1 VSVVCSTCLAIHYT
15 LRLVP
20 TDLWAMLFD
29 ELGSSSKGA
38 SSLPFLICCSKDTV
52 REMGRNYAE
61 DVRRSSLALLVS
73 RIRFGTYD
81 AAAGL
86 HGCVGSIGGET
97 GVVSAGE
104 VLRSSAAISLFT
116 AVRRQ
121 AWTW

>member
-1 VSVVCSTCLAIHYT
+1 
-15 LRLVP
+15 
-20 TDLWAMLFD
+20 
-29 ELGSSSKGA
+29 
-38 SSLPFLICCSKDTV
+38 
-52 REMGRNYAE
+52 MGRNYAE

-73 RIRFGTYD
+73 RIRFSTYD

-97 GVVSAGE
+97 GVISAGE